1 MKTAIN
7 LAIVSVLISGFVAGC
22 KKKEP
27 VAYKATVPTPAKAT
41 VPTPPKATPPTP
53 PMVTDPLKPVK
64 PTAKRRGRPTSKAPT
79 DRPTVVKVSEADQP
93 GREVKNSADTARPA
107 TYTIKADDTLWSI
120 AVKHLGSGQRWKDIE
135 EANPGLDRMKLRV
148 EQVIKL
154 PTK

>member
-1 MKTAIN
+1 MKTARN
-7 LAIVSVLISGFVAGC
+7 LAIVSVLISVFVAGC

-27 VAYKATVPTPAKAT
+27 VAYKATVPTPA
-41 VPTPPKATPPTP
+41 KATPPTP

-93 GREVKNSADTARPA
+93 GREVENSADTARPA
-107 TYTIKADDTLWSI
+107 YTIKADDTLWSI

-148 EQVIKL
+148 GQIIKL